1 MILRYVHYFLA
12 VAEHGSFTRAAA
24 ALFVSQPALSQQI
37 KLLEQTLDVQLFDR
51 TGRTVRL
58 TDAGKVFQHHARQA
72 MSELQAGARAVQDV
86 EDLSRGH
93 LRLGLTP
100 TYTPWL
106 AGPLLAAFW
115 QRYPGITLAVSEST
129 QGQIEQQL
137 VNDELDIGLGFAGDL
152 AAELS
157 ATPLMQERLVLIV
170 GKDHPLAGQK
180 QLKLMAL
187 NGQPLVLLDRS
198 FATRVEIDQQCRAH
212 NVSPSLVME
221 TNTLGA
227 ILALVQRAPLASILP
242 DTLARGHESF
252 CTLELSPPLSERTG
266 VALTRKNTHSA
277 AVGALMKVLTEVLG
291 ELKVRP
297 HGQ

>member
-24 ALFVSQPALSQQI
+24 ALYVSQPALSQQI
-37 KLLEQTLDVQLFDR
+37 KLLEQTLEVQLFDR

-58 TDAGKVFQHHARQA
+58 TDAGKVFQRHARQA
-72 MSELQAGARAVQDV
+72 MNELEAGARAVQDV

-115 QRYPGITLAVSEST
+115 QRYPGITLAVSEGT

-137 VNDELDIGLGFAGDL
+137 VNDELDIGLGFAGDH

-157 ATPLMQERLVLIV
+157 ATPLMQEGLVLV
-170 GKDHPLAGQK
+170 VSKKHPLAGQK
-180 QLKLMAL
+180 QLAITAL
-187 NGQPLVLLDRS
+187 TGEPLVLLDCS
-198 FATRVEIDQQCRAH
+198 FSTRVEIDQQCRTQ
-212 NVSPSLVME
+212 NVSPNLVME

-227 ILALVQRAPLASILP
+227 ILALLQRAPLASILP
-242 DTLARGHESF
+242 DTLVQAHDAL

-266 VALTRKNTHSA
+266 VALTRKNTHHA
-277 AVGALMKVLTEVLG
+277 AAGALIEVLSHVLG
-291 ELKVRP
+291 ELKVR
-297 HGQ
+297 Q